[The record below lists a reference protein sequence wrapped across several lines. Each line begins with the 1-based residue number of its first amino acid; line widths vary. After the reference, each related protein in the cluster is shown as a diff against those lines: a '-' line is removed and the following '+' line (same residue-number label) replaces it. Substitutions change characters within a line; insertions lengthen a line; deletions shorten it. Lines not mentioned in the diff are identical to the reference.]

1 VNLAESHV
9 LALRRHTSRVSA
21 HPIVGMTR
29 EPPPFPHLGAGGI
42 WRATAECEPDGQFV
56 YGLGKGRGEDTRQM
70 SALGEAIERHHFH
83 SSRPGK
89 IALAQD
95 LALAHVSPWELGV
108 RPGLWSGTPIGQS
121 NWSLAI
127 DAATGEKLYVPHEGR
142 GADRTMYRS
151 TTSGW
156 ATHVDERAAIG
167 ALLELVER
175 DALLRSWLGQN
186 FGIELDGI
194 EDPMLEGLRTIGVGV
209 RLFCVTKEVAAPVVW
224 AWATL
229 PDEFPRFGR
238 GSICSSA
245 AAMDLVSAARSAIDG
260 VVLKLESLPAAH
272 FEAATEWVREPA
284 DHLLYYLS
292 AGNRPKLERAVRSC
306 AKEKFSALAQTF
318 PATPNE
324 HAERLNALVAIL
336 SRSGFRCLLINETQ
350 KYARDVGLRVTR
362 AAVPGLVPLSFGPCS
377 EMRTCF
383 PGERQSDLPRRSEL
397 PPHPFA

>member
-1 VNLAESHV
+1 MNLAEPPM
-9 LALRRHTSRVSA
+9 LTLRRHTTKVNA

-42 WRATAECEPDGQFV
+42 WRATAECEPDGHFV
-56 YGLGKGRGEDTRQM
+56 YGLGKGRGEDARQM

-95 LALAHVSPWELGV
+95 LALAHVSPFELGV
-108 RPGLWSGTPIGQS
+108 RPGLRGGTPVRQS
-121 NWSLAI
+121 SWSLAI
-127 DAATGEKLYVPHEGR
+127 DAASGEELYVPHEGR

-167 ALLELVER
+167 ALFELVER
-175 DALLRSWLGQN
+175 DALLLSWFGQN
-186 FGIELDGI
+186 FGIELDGM
-194 EDPMLEGLRTIGVGV
+194 EDPMLEGLRTIGVDV

-229 PDEFPRFGR
+229 PEEFPRFGL

-245 AAMDLVSAARSAIDG
+245 AAMDLVGAARSAIDG
-260 VVLKLESLPAAH
+260 LILKLESLPTAH
-272 FEAATEWVREPA
+272 FEVATEFVRGPE

-306 AKEKFSALAQTF
+306 AKEKFSAVAQTF
-318 PATPNE
+318 SAAPTE

-336 SRSGFRCLLINETQ
+336 RRNGFRCLLIDETQ

-362 AAVPGLVPLSFGPCS
+362 AAVPGLVPLSFGPCA

-383 PGERQSDLPRRSEL
+383 PGERRLDLSRGGEL